1 MQTTN
6 QITATPKSKA
16 VSALCELLGNGDEAD
31 RCYASRALGQL
42 GDISAIP
49 DLIKRLHDEDVDV
62 CIDAA
67 EALGKMGATDAISE
81 LTETVD
87 KDSDGEVKVSA
98 VAALGMI
105 GNTTNHNTDNMT
117 DHRLQ
122 IINTLIKIAATRPQ
136 DINFTADD
144 WDPWWDMQLQAVNAL
159 GQIGADQ
166 AATTI
171 EKLLDDDDG
180 QDIESELLKSLAFMG
195 DSGEEILIKRLK
207 QGAPRERRR
216 IIRALGLRQSARTL
230 RILKLA
236 LKEPDADVRCAALEA
251 LVAYGSAEQLP
262 DMIKRF
268 HDDNAEVR
276 LAASKAVVNL
286 STTLDTTDGA
296 TSMPVNELFALLNDN
311 DSAVRTVVLDILSD
325 AALQLDAAQMAI
337 VRSAMTDS
345 SADVVAAACR
355 LTGRCGDINAKAD
368 LLAFIEDTTL
378 AANIRCAATQAL
390 GDLKQWDENI
400 ASTLTYACVDLQQPV
415 RLAALNAL
423 LELDS
428 VSKNTGTENTKPEV
442 SDSEAS
448 DSEENDAEAN
458 KQPIPIPTAIDS
470 ILFIYKGEITPPAEA
485 ESDHSETKQNE
496 ESQQTEGK
504 DAVAMEMETE
514 TEMAAEAE
522 TTAVESAIHDDANK
536 LTNRPQNQV
545 SATHVSATEADSTAE
560 ISSSSEVISTIDAIT
575 KTNVEVA
582 LAIQTDEKTTATL
595 DADIT
600 NDEALKPYLEL
611 VKKNNEVGSWLK
623 TRDTDASVLDDARR
637 LATRI
642 IGRSDDAQIVSILIE
657 ALVDNDSII
666 RIDAAH
672 SLAEIYARN
681 PQMNDLN
688 TAIKA
693 LIPLLSSD
701 DREQRI
707 IGLRTIG
714 TMVPTMIHR
723 TTGENVIPEIKNLLD
738 DKDSA
743 VCIQAITSLGNIVD
757 SVVTGAVD
765 NDDVASG
772 KDINNTLCETIECFS
787 QLLDNNDPGIRIAT
801 ATSLAPLIKIL
812 HHNDDQPLAA
822 DTVKKI
828 THAGFENNGDQA
840 RILGKILK
848 NTLPD
853 IASSTLLN
861 KLAELD
867 TSAQRRFAIEML
879 EEIFK

>member
-1 MQTTN
+1 LQTKN

-31 RCYASRALGQL
+31 RCYASRALGEL
-42 GDISAIP
+42 GDINAIP

-81 LTETVD
+81 LTEAVD

-98 VAALGMI
+98 VTALGMI
-105 GNTTNHNTDNMT
+105 GNRSNHNTGNMT
-117 DHRLQ
+117 DHQLQ
-122 IINTLIKIAATRPQ
+122 IIDTLIKIAATRPQ

-195 DSGEEILIKRLK
+195 DSGEDILIKRLK
-207 QGAPRERRR
+207 QGTPRERRR
-216 IIRALGLRQSARTL
+216 IVRALGLRQSARTL

-251 LVAYGSAEQLP
+251 MVAYGSAEQLP

-286 STTLDTTDGA
+286 SSTLHTTDGA
-296 TSMPVNELFALLNDN
+296 TTLPVNELFVLLNDN
-311 DSAVRTVVLDILSD
+311 DSAVRTAVLDILSD
-325 AALQLDAAQMAI
+325 AALQLDADQRAI
-337 VRSAMTDS
+337 VRNAMADS
-345 SADVVAAACR
+345 NADVVAAACR
-355 LTGRCGDINAKAD
+355 LAGRCCDINAKAD
-368 LLAFIEDTTL
+368 LLTFIEDTAL
-378 AANIRCAATQAL
+378 ATHIRCAATQAL
-390 GDLKQWDENI
+390 SDLKQWDENI
-400 ASTLTYACVDLQQPV
+400 ASTLTYACVDQQQPV

-423 LELDS
+423 LELDLA
-428 VSKNTGTENTKPEV
+428 SKSTNTENTKSEANN
-442 SDSEAS
+442 SEAS
-448 DSEENDAEAN
+448 DSEENDAEVN
-458 KQPIPIPTAIDS
+458 KQPLPTAIDS
-470 ILFIYKGEITPPAEA
+470 ILFIYKGEIIPPAEAEA
-485 ESDHSETKQNE
+485 ESDHSETTQNE
-496 ESQQTEGK
+496 ESQQPEGN
-504 DAVAMEMETE
+504 DAADMETGI
-514 TEMAAEAE
+514 AAE

-536 LTNRPQNQV
+536 LTKHPQNQT
-545 SATHVSATEADSTAE
+545 AATETGSAAE
-560 ISSSSEVISTIDAIT
+560 TSSNAEVISTIDAIT
-575 KTNVEVA
+575 KTNVEMT
-582 LAIQTDEKTTATL
+582 LAIQTDEKNTTTI
-595 DADIT
+595 DTDIT

-611 VKKNNEVGSWLK
+611 VKKNNEVGQWLK
-623 TRDTDASVLDDARR
+623 TRDTDASILDDARR

-642 IGRSDDAQIVSILIE
+642 IGRSNDTQIVSVLIE
-657 ALVDNDSII
+657 ALADDDSII

-688 TAIKA
+688 IAIKA
-693 LIPLLSSD
+693 LTPLLSSD
-701 DREQRI
+701 DREERI

-714 TMVPTMIHR
+714 TMVHH
-723 TTGENVIPEIKNLLD
+723 TTDENIIPEIKNLLD

-743 VCIQAITSLGNIVD
+743 VCIQAITSLGSIVD
-757 SVVTGAVD
+757 SVVSGTVD
-765 NDDVASG
+765 NDDVASN

-801 ATSLAPLIKIL
+801 ATSLAPLIRIL
-812 HHNDDQPLAA
+812 HHNDNQPLAA
-822 DTVKKI
+822 DTIRKI
-828 THAGFENNGDQA
+828 AHAGFENSGDQA

-879 EEIFK
+879 EEIFRNNG